1 MTGGSDESG
10 RLRAMTARLVT
21 RRFFARTG
29 IFRKSVSNMRM
40 RCETSMLQL
49 HPEGE
54 PEVYLNGNNP

>member
-1 MTGGSDESG
+1 MFGFGPRITP
-10 RLRAMTARLVT
+10 RALSRAD
-21 RRFFARTG
+21 FFARTG